1 MSTTTSPQSTT
12 TNKFCDECAK
22 KAHFFSRAQQIS
34 PEKTCRACALIS
46 TENSMNDDKFVMK
59 PISFTTD
66 PTTEGYPSE
75 SITSV
80 DDNLNENNN
89 KYNNDNN
96 EKIKVKSSN
105 LLLLFV
111 LSIITGIIINFSFK
125 FFTSIFM
132 ATILT

>member
-1 MSTTTSPQSTT
+1 MSTATSPQSPT

-46 TENSMNDDKFVMK
+46 AENNMNDDNVVTQ
-59 PISFTTD
+59 PISFTT
-66 PTTEGYPSE
+66 EYPSE

-80 DDNLNENNN
+80 DDKLNENNN

-105 LLLLFV
+105 SLSTLFLLFV